1 MRRAAFVSALTLALV
16 VAIGIVGQQKANAQ
30 TPDSRVADLVRAG
43 KLRAGVGV
51 VAPHWAI
58 KDPQTGEVRGVA
70 VDIARALARR
80 LGIELVAVEYPSP
93 PAVLGGLKDSAWDIG
108 FLAIDPSPRDCCRL
122 LSLVSLQIDATYLV
136 PDGSS
141 IRNVTDADQPGVRIA
156 VTSKSVEEIVLSRSL
171 KRAELRSVATIS
183 AGFDLL
189 RAGNADVLAA
199 PRPALLPLS
208 SRLPG
213 SRVLADRFHAALG
226 AMAVP
231 KGQTARLAYIAEFV
245 EEAKASGL
253 VQRAIE
259 SAGVREESR
268 SHLLARSSKLTCR
281 RFSLLLIDHG
291 TLCYRGSGLVQ
302 DNLLRHRDSLLASV
316 DDFRCGPT
324 RKLPSP
330 VLEG

>member
-1 MRRAAFVSALTLALV
+1 MRRTTFASTLTLALGV
-16 VAIGIVGQQKANAQ
+16 VIGVVGQQNANAQ
-30 TPDSRVADLVRAG
+30 TSDVRVADLVRAG
-43 KLRAGVGV
+43 KVRVGVGV

-58 KDPQTGEVRGVA
+58 KDPQTGELRGVA

-80 LGIELVAVEYPSP
+80 LRVELVAVEYPSP
-93 PAVLGGLKDSAWDIG
+93 PAVLGGLKDSAWDVG
-108 FLAIDPSPRDCCRL
+108 FLAIDPSRATVVDFSSPH
-122 LSLVSLQIDATYLV
+122 LQIDATYLV

-141 IRNVTDADQPGVRIA
+141 IRNVTDADQPGVRVA

-171 KRAELRSVATIS
+171 KRAELRSVDTIS

-189 RAGNADVLAA
+189 RAKNADVLAA

-213 SRVLADRFHAALG
+213 SRVLADRFHAAFG

-259 SAGVREESR
+259 GANVRGVQV
-268 SHLLARSSKLTCR
+268 APPGNP
-281 RFSLLLIDHG
+281 G
-291 TLCYRGSGLVQ
+291 TQ
-302 DNLLRHRDSLLASV
+302 
-316 DDFRCGPT
+316 
-324 RKLPSP
+324 
-330 VLEG
+330 

>member
-1 MRRAAFVSALTLALV
+1 MRRTTFASTLTLALGV
-16 VAIGIVGQQKANAQ
+16 VIGVVGQQNANAQ
-30 TPDSRVADLVRAG
+30 TSDSRVADLVRAG
-43 KLRAGVGV
+43 KLRVGVGV
-51 VAPHWAI
+51 VAPHWAV
-58 KDPQTGEVRGVA
+58 KDPQTGQLRGVA

-80 LGIELVAVEYPSP
+80 LRVELVAVEYPSP
-93 PAVLGGLKDSAWDIG
+93 PAVLGGLKDSAWDVG
-108 FLAIDPSPRDCCRL
+108 FLAIDPSRATVVDFSSPH
-122 LSLVSLQIDATYLV
+122 LQIDATYLV

-141 IRNVTDADQPGVRIA
+141 IRNVTDADQPGVRVA

-171 KRAELRSVATIS
+171 KRAELRSVDTIS

-189 RAGNADVLAA
+189 RAKNADVLAA

-213 SRVLADRFHAALG
+213 SRVLADRFHAAFG

-259 SAGVREESR
+259 GANVRGVQV
-268 SHLLARSSKLTCR
+268 APPGNP
-281 RFSLLLIDHG
+281 G
-291 TLCYRGSGLVQ
+291 TQ
-302 DNLLRHRDSLLASV
+302 
-316 DDFRCGPT
+316 
-324 RKLPSP
+324 
-330 VLEG
+330 